1 MSQIAASEKFRDHGI
16 FLLRLLLGA
25 LFVAHAAGSLLS
37 LPSSG
42 EHAPGA
48 VYAIVV
54 AEIIVGISLLI
65 GFQVRLAAIGA
76 VAVLAASGWLLGGSG
91 WLIPGSTGGREIT
104 VLLALVAI
112 VQSLLGDG
120 RYAISKS
127 LLLRWRRNRQE
138 DQQAQPA

>member
-1 MSQIAASEKFRDHGI
+1 MSQIAASEKIRDHGI

-37 LPSSG
+37 LPASG
-42 EHAPGA
+42 EHAPGT
-48 VYAIVV
+48 VYALVV
-54 AEIIVGISLLI
+54 AEIIVGVSLLI

-76 VAVLAASGWLLGGSG
+76 VVVLAVSSLLLGSSGWLF
-91 WLIPGSTGGREIT
+91 PGSAGGREVP
-104 VLLALVAI
+104 VLLALLAV

-120 RYAISKS
+120 RYAISRS